1 MSSRRYFTLEEA
13 NAQLGRLSDLFGQVL
28 QLRAQIKT
36 ISTRVDQKHASERE
50 LAILNGLVEAA
61 GEVVQEISGTGCVI
75 KDLAQG
81 LVDWPALHEGREVWL
96 CWRYGEPEV
105 SYWHDMHAGFA
116 GRRPVTELESA
127 AASRSI
133 H

>member
-1 MSSRRYFTLEEA
+1 VSSRRYFTLEEA
-13 NAQLGRLSDLFGQVL
+13 NAQLGRLNDLFGQVL
-28 QLRAQIKT
+28 LLRAQIKT
-36 ISTRVDQKHASERE
+36 ISTRVDPKHTSERE

-61 GEVVQEISGTGCVI
+61 GEVVEEISGTGCVI

-96 CWRYGEPEV
+96 CWRYGESEV

-116 GRRPVTELESA
+116 GRRPVSELESA
-127 AASRSI
+127 AASRQL

>member
-1 MSSRRYFTLEEA
+1 MTGSRRYYTVEEA
-13 NAQLGRLSDLFGQVL
+13 NAQLGRLNELFQQVL

-36 ISTRVDQKHASERE
+36 ISTRIDRKNAGDRD
-50 LAILNGLVEAA
+50 LALLNGLVEAA
-61 GEVVQEISGTGCVI
+61 GEVVQKISSTGCVI

-105 SYWHDMHAGFA
+105 SYWHDLHAGFA
-116 GRRPVTELESA
+116 GRRPVEELRSSA
-127 AASRSI
+127 PRQL